1 MEEESMLRHARVATL
16 AVSAVAGL
24 MVFSEPADAQRAYPE
39 RPIRLV
45 VPFAPGG
52 NTDIMGRRYAAK
64 MAGPLGQHMVVENR
78 AGGGGTVGAAEV
90 ARGKPD
96 GYTLLVATS
105 SSHAINPTAMPDIPY
120 DAIKDFT
127 PISVLGTTI
136 MAVAIHPSV
145 PVKTLDQLVAVA
157 RSKPDV
163 YSYGSAGVGSINHLT
178 GELFK
183 MKAGGLRITHV
194 PYRGSGASVTDL
206 IAGQIPIVM
215 TTLSAALEPHRQ
227 GRVRVL
233 AVAND
238 VRSVA
243 APDIPT
249 AIEAGVPDMIAYTF
263 AAILAP
269 AGTPRPIV
277 NRIHEATATIMA
289 DPAFQK
295 ELIGLGAEPIKGSNP
310 DKALKFLQTEV
321 ARWRPVILATGTTAR

>member
-1 MEEESMLRHARVATL
+1 LRQSQVAQLAIVAAMGATL
-16 AVSAVAGL
+16 VSH
-24 MVFSEPADAQRAYPE
+24 PADAQRAYPE
-39 RPIRLV
+39 RTIRLV

-64 MAGPLGQHMVVENR
+64 LAGPLGQHVVVENR

-90 ARGKPD
+90 ARAKPD

-105 SSHAINPTAMPDIPY
+105 STHAINPTAMPDIPY
-120 DAIKDFT
+120 DAVKDFT

-136 MAVAIHPSV
+136 MAIAIHPSV
-145 PVKTLDQLVAVA
+145 QAKTLAELVSEV
-157 RSKPDV
+157 RRKPNV

-183 MKAGGLRITHV
+183 MKAGGLNLTHV
-194 PYRGSGASVTDL
+194 PYRGSGASVVDL
-206 IAGQIPIVM
+206 IGGQIPVVM
-215 TTLSAALEPHRQ
+215 TTLSAALQPHRQ

-233 AVAND
+233 AVTND

-269 AGTPRPIV
+269 ASTPRSIV
-277 NRIHEATATIMA
+277 DRIHEATVTIMA

-295 ELIGLGAEPIKGSNP
+295 ELIGLGAEPIKDSNP
-310 DKALKFLQTEV
+310 DKALKFVQTEI
-321 ARWRPVILATGTTAR
+321 ARWRPVIQATGTKAR

>member
-1 MEEESMLRHARVATL
+1 
-16 AVSAVAGL
+16 
-24 MVFSEPADAQRAYPE
+24 
-39 RPIRLV
+39 
-45 VPFAPGG
+45 
-52 NTDIMGRRYAAK
+52 
-64 MAGPLGQHMVVENR
+64 
-78 AGGGGTVGAAEV
+78 
-90 ARGKPD
+90 
-96 GYTLLVATS
+96 
-105 SSHAINPTAMPDIPY
+105 
-120 DAIKDFT
+120 
-127 PISVLGTTI
+127 
-136 MAVAIHPSV
+136 
-145 PVKTLDQLVAVA
+145 
-157 RSKPDV
+157 
-163 YSYGSAGVGSINHLT
+163 
-178 GELFK
+178 
-183 MKAGGLRITHV
+183 
-194 PYRGSGASVTDL
+194 
-206 IAGQIPIVM
+206 M

>member
-1 MEEESMLRHARVATL
+1 MFRQSHAVELAIVA
-16 AVSAVAGL
+16 AMGL
-24 MVFSEPADAQRAYPE
+24 GATFVSEPADAQSGYPE
-39 RPIRLV
+39 RTIRLV

-64 MAGPLGQHMVVENR
+64 VAGPLGQQLIVDNR
-78 AGGGGTVGAAEV
+78 AGAGGTVGAAEV
-90 ARGKPD
+90 ARAKPD

-105 SSHAINPTAMPDIPY
+105 SSHAINPTAMPGIAY
-120 DAIKDFT
+120 DAVKDFT
-127 PISVLGTTI
+127 PISVLGTTV
-136 MAVAIHPSV
+136 MAIAVHPSV
-145 PVKTLDQLVAVA
+145 QVKTLGQLVSEA

-183 MKAGGLRITHV
+183 MKAGGLKITHV
-194 PYRGSGASVTDL
+194 PYKGSGASVADL
-206 IAGQIPIVM
+206 IGGQIPIVM
-215 TTLSAALEPHRQ
+215 TTLSAALVPHRA

-233 AVAND
+233 AVTND
-238 VRSVA
+238 ERSVA

-269 AGTPRPIV
+269 GGTPRPIV
-277 NRIHEATATIMA
+277 DRIYAATAKIMA

-295 ELIGLGAEPIKGSNP
+295 ELVGLGAEPIKNSNP
-310 DKALKFLQTEV
+310 DRALKFIQTEI
-321 ARWRPVILATGTTAR
+321 ARWYPVIKATGTKAR